1 MWIPVSSSAR
11 NIFGKAGV
19 SSARHIGFATVGS
32 AGGFLGGIVFWR
44 WGIGMFVAVWQGHG
58 EGCGNMVI
66 LRVYFID
73 GTVLVQY
80 NSVFRCFDIQD
91 P

>member
-1 MWIPVSSSAR
+1 
-11 NIFGKAGV
+11 
-19 SSARHIGFATVGS
+19 
-32 AGGFLGGIVFWR
+32 
-44 WGIGMFVAVWQGHG
+44 MFVAVWQGHG
-58 EGCGNMVI
+58 EGWGNMVI

-91 P
+91 PEERMV